1 MPSTVASLSAM
12 WTLRLRSAG
21 FAAKSGSLTT
31 SRDRFSQ
38 LMTSAFEVIVV
49 STLPSASD
57 LAFALEALSDSGVST
72 GGTEVTQPRSNSHWI
87 VAGVVCAA
95 VALLDAGLV
104 FYRLQNSGGSSPEWV
119 RLTNLIDSAT
129 APALSPDG
137 RMLAFIR
144 GPDPFV
150 SKGEIYLKL
159 LPEGAPVQPTHA
171 DTMKVSPVFSPD
183 GSQIAYTV
191 PGHWDTWIVPT

>member
-12 WTLRLRSAG
+12 WTLRLRSEG

-31 SRDRFSQ
+31 SRDRLSQ
-38 LMTSAFEVIVV
+38 LMT
-49 STLPSASD
+49 SASD
-57 LAFALEALSDSGVST
+57 LAFALEALSDSRIST
-72 GGTEVTQPRSNSHWI
+72 GGTEVTQPRSNAHWI
-87 VAGVVCAA
+87 VAGVVCAL

-119 RLTNLIDSAT
+119 RLTNFIDSAT

-144 GPDPFV
+144 VPIRLFPRGRFI
-150 SKGEIYLKL
+150 SSCFLRERRYSLRM
-159 LPEGAPVQPTHA
+159 PT
-171 DTMKVSPVFSPD
+171 P
-183 GSQIAYTV
+183 
-191 PGHWDTWIVPT
+191 

>member
-1 MPSTVASLSAM
+1 LLDLRFHSFAHGDTMPVIRAYAM
-12 WTLRLRSAG
+12 SCPCAHCHERGCRDTCRQPLRLCRRCG
-21 FAAKSGSLTT
+21 LCILGL
-31 SRDRFSQ
+31 R
-38 LMTSAFEVIVV
+38 
-49 STLPSASD
+49 
-57 LAFALEALSDSGVST
+57 
-72 GGTEVTQPRSNSHWI
+72 
-87 VAGVVCAA
+87 AA

-129 APALSPDG
+129 APAVSPDG

-150 SKGEIYLKL
+150 SKGETYLKL
-159 LPEGAPVQPTHA
+159 LPGGAPVQPTHA
-171 DTMKVSPVFSPD
+171 DTMKMSPVFSPD

-191 PGHWDTWIVPT
+191 PGRRTRCLAAPGRSQHGSSFTGLARRQVGAGGLDGYGGDWRSCQ

>member
-21 FAAKSGSLTT
+21 LAAKSGSLTT
-31 SRDRFSQ
+31 FRDRFSQ
-38 LMTSAFEVIVV
+38 LMI
-49 STLPSASD
+49 SASD
-57 LAFALEALSDSGVST
+57 LAFALEALSDSGVSN

-104 FYRLQNSGGSSPEWV
+104 FYRLQNSGGSSPESPEWV

-171 DTMKVSPVFSPD
+171 DTMKMSPVFSPD

-191 PGHWDTWIVPT
+191 SGHWDTWIVPTLGERHV

>member
-1 MPSTVASLSAM
+1 MC
-12 WTLRLRSAG
+12 G
-21 FAAKSGSLTT
+21 CGT
-31 SRDRFSQ
+31 SRRRPGVLPVTEFRRF
-38 LMTSAFEVIVV
+38 V
-49 STLPSASD
+49 
-57 LAFALEALSDSGVST
+57 
-72 GGTEVTQPRSNSHWI
+72 PRM
-87 VAGVVCAA
+87 G
-95 VALLDAGLV
+95 
-104 FYRLQNSGGSSPEWV
+104 

-144 GPDPFV
+144 GPDQFV

-171 DTMKVSPVFSPD
+171 DTMKMSPVFSPD